1 MLPGSPFDSLE
12 LASEVFILIHE
23 AVESILQL
31 FQCSLV
37 VSVAG
42 DSLGISSLFG
52 LVKFSAA
59 LGLKLVDLSNKLLL
73 FESDTFLFNFQVF
86 KALSVVPSCLSK
98 LLLSSLQLCGLKL
111 KLLID

>member
-12 LASEVFILIHE
+12 LATEVFILIHE
-23 AVESILQL
+23 TVESILQL
-31 FQCSLV
+31 LHCSLV

-59 LGLKLVDLSNKLLL
+59 LSLKLVDLPHKLLL
-73 FESDTFLFNFQVF
+73 FEGDTLLFNFQVL
-86 KALSVVPSCLSK
+86 KALSVVSGCLSK
-98 LLLSSLQLCGLKL
+98 LLLSSLHLCGLKL
-111 KLLID
+111 KLLVD